1 MLHDLDLELKL
12 IFLCAI
18 LASDSVSPVNNTV
31 FHAEMYVLGCKYTKK
46 KKRTMECNSMAILKT

>member
-46 KKRTMECNSMAILKT
+46 KKKKNYGM